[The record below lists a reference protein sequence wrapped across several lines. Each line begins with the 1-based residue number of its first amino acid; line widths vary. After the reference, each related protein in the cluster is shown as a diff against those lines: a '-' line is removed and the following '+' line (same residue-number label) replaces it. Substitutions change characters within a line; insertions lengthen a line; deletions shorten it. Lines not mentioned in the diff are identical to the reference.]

1 MQKYPE
7 RMEIR
12 LERGQLELL
21 KQVSREQGVSLGELV
36 REAINSKYTLRTDG
50 IEKSKDALTKKDEE
64 EIKKRAAKVS
74 GRFRTSLKDLSV
86 NHDKYLTEDY

>member
-21 KQVSREQGVSLGELV
+21 KQVSRERGVSLGELV
-36 REAINSKYTLRTDG
+36 REAINITYTLSPDG
-50 IEKSKDALTKKDEE
+50 IEKSKDALTEQEKE

-74 GRFRTSLKDLSV
+74 GCFRSSLKDLSV
-86 NHDKYLTEDY
+86 NHDQYLTEDY

>member
-21 KQVSREQGVSLGELV
+21 KQVSREKGVSLGELV
-36 REAINSKYTLRTDG
+36 REAITSKYTDG
-50 IEKSKDALTKKDEE
+50 IEKSKDALTKKDKE
-64 EIKKRAAKVS
+64 EIKKRAVKIS